1 MEKTSKNMSVKNIGK
16 PTEDLFVMFGSDTTK
31 IFEEIIQKTETFLN
45 KESGNKDATDSV
57 LDLLLTITDSV
68 KDEFEK
74 LVSRDSNNK
83 QFVRT
88 LSKIFPRLLNTKVD
102 AAKIIRRIN
111 EIAI

>member
-1 MEKTSKNMSVKNIGK
+1 MENTSKNMSVKNIGE
-16 PTEDLFVMFGSDTTK
+16 PTEDLFAMFGYDTAK
-31 IFEEIIQKTETFLN
+31 IFEEIIEKTEIFLN

-102 AAKIIRRIN
+102 TAKIIRRIN